1 MPAGYEVGDKRKKET
16 KRSVMKRRK
25 EICYEKNIPVVDV
38 GWENWGD
45 K

>member
-1 MPAGYEVGDKRKKET
+1 MPAGYEVGDKRKRET
-16 KRSVMKRRK
+16 KRSAMKRRK